1 MKNDCYIK
9 GIVIS
14 KNKKD
19 IEDVVEY
26 LKNKCDYNVKED
38 FIFDLGIFN
47 MEEIRP
53 EDTFWDIILRYENLC
68 IVVDYYEKLL
78 SKKDVNTIE
87 DKWWIDKYIKPNYII
102 QDVDLLRNAMD
113 KIQHIERKD
122 FKNWSLCINIWTEE
136 YDDEEIIYNED
147 TKEYRWDFDG
157 ICEWSLRNNLYF
169 MKGLLEGKL
178 PKGIRSLLTFEEIT
192 KERPDL
198 KVILESEEN
207 TRGFSEFFGYYR
219 GERIINR
226 VAKLTDDYIKT
237 HFYKE
242 VPAWYSFT
250 KEHNYDLI
258 TDIELNKAYMI
269 DSLNKAIENN
279 NKQKGERKWQMIV

>member
-68 IVVDYYEKLL
+68 VVVDYYEKLL

-87 DKWWIDKYIKPNYII
+87 DKWWIDKYIKQDYII
-102 QDVDLLRNAMD
+102 QDMDLLRNAMD

-122 FKNWSLCINIWTEE
+122 FKNLSLCINISMVSPDTGIIYDKDAEE
-136 YDDEEIIYNED
+136 YKWSFSGMCDSSMED
-147 TKEYRWDFDG
+147 G
-157 ICEWSLRNNLYF
+157 LYL
-169 MKGLLEGKL
+169 MREKLEKNL
-178 PKGIRSLLTFEEIT
+178 PKGICTLLTFEEIT

-198 KVILESEEN
+198 KVILESEEY
-207 TRGFSEFFGYYR
+207 TDGFSEFYGYYQ

-226 VAKLTDDYIKT
+226 VERLSEEYIQT
-237 HFYKE
+237 YVYKE
-242 VPAWYSFT
+242 VPEWYIKDTWHDFT
-250 KEHNYDLI
+250 
-258 TDIELNKAYMI
+258 TDIKLNDNYLIANLNREIELK
-269 DSLNKAIENN
+269 N
-279 NKQKGERKWQMIV
+279 NK